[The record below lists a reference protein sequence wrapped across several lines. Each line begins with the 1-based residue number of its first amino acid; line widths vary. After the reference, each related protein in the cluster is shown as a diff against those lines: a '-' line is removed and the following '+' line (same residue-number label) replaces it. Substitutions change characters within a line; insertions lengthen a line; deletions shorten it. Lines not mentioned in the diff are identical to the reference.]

1 MYDYL
6 VSHEDDE
13 KYRYV
18 MVGYILENTLTDNG
32 FVSRGVC
39 RTDTE
44 GHLIEI
50 TERTHIE
57 KREDGAA
64 YTEDDGATWHKLPE
78 GSTVSMNMW
87 GFQPSMLQELKQRF
101 VTFLER
107 ELEKNP
113 LKCEFFLPSVVGE
126 LLEEDKAVVDV
137 LKSTDRWY
145 GVTYKEDKQTV
156 VAAIRSMKEQGLY
169 PQHLWN

>member
-1 MYDYL
+1 
-6 VSHEDDE
+6 
-13 KYRYV
+13 
-18 MVGYILENTLTDNG
+18 
-32 FVSRGVC
+32 
-39 RTDTE
+39 
-44 GHLIEI
+44 
-50 TERTHIE
+50 
-57 KREDGAA
+57 
-64 YTEDDGATWHKLPE
+64 
-78 GSTVSMNMW
+78 MNMW